1 MIYQPPMD
9 PYLEVVHQDDDVL
22 VLNKPSGL
30 LSVPGRQAIHK
41 DSLQRRAQAQ
51 FPTATTVHRLDM
63 ETSGLMVM
71 ALNKASHVALSRQFE
86 QRQVEKQYIARVFG
100 HLQASSGQV
109 AVPLICDWPNRPKQM
124 VDFDAGKQALT
135 HWSVI
140 KREPQTT
147 LVQLKPVTGRSHQL
161 RVHMLYIGHPIVGDQ
176 LYATGEALACS
187 ERLALHSQKLQFTHP
202 VSNQVLAFDVAA
214 AFFNQ

>member
-9 PYLEVVHQDDDVL
+9 PFLEVVHQDDDVL

-30 LSVPGRQAIHK
+30 LSVPGRQLIHK
-41 DSLQRRAQAQ
+41 DSLQLRAQAQ

-71 ALNKASHVALSRQFE
+71 ALNKASHVSLSRQFE
-86 QRQVEKQYIARVFG
+86 QRLIEKQYVARVYG
-100 HLQASSGQV
+100 HLEDCNGQV
-109 AVPLICDWPNRPKQM
+109 AAPLICDWPNRPKQR
-124 VDFDAGKQALT
+124 VDFDGGKQALT

-140 KREPQTT
+140 EREPQTT
-147 LVQLKPVTGRSHQL
+147 LVKLKPVTGRSHQL

-176 LYATGEALACS
+176 LYATGDALACS
-187 ERLALHSQKLQFTHP
+187 ARLALHSQKLKFTHP
-202 VSNQVLAFDVAA
+202 VSDQVLAFDVPA
-214 AFFNQ
+214 AF